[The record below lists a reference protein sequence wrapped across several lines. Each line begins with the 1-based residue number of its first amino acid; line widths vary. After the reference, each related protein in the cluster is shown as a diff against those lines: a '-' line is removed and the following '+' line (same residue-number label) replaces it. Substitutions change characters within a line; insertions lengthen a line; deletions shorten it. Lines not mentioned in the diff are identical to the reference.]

1 MPHLSKNHPAYPV
14 AIELRQRERHI
25 DILRQQVAARTRLA
39 VATGIFGF
47 LVGIVFIVIISM
59 PPVMWEL

>member
-14 AIELRQRERHI
+14 AMELRQRERRI
-25 DILRQQVAARTRLA
+25 EILRQQVAARTRLA

-47 LVGIVFIVIISM
+47 LCGIVFTLVISM
-59 PPVMWEL
+59 PPVVWEL